1 MHKGLISE
9 FDYYFTY
16 VNPNEN
22 KNCPYCGNLKKP
34 ISYSAMRST
43 CCSRECKSLFSRK
56 GALSQIDSEGGVDVW
71 HQKRIN
77 KRNELYPSLNSEIA
91 VKMNNTLNENRR
103 NNGFRSIE
111 EAILYEA
118 ILKEF
123 PDINIIPDDKR
134 FFTSRKHRL
143 ADDGLN
149 TILDFGFPDYCLNVE
164 VDGGDGFFLS
174 TGAGD
179 GRGFLSRRPSA
190 ADLGRLPFVRGHG
203 SERRDGHFRS
213 GHGLQ

>member
-164 VDGGDGFFLS
+164 VDGGYHYNRQQVD
-174 TGAGD
+174 
-179 GRGFLSRRPSA
+179 
-190 ADLGRLPFVRGHG
+190 
-203 SERRDGHFRS
+203 SERDAKILNRGWKVLRLTNDQVNNEIEKCLELIREQ
-213 GHGLQ
+213 LV